1 MIQAVM
7 SKMLSFIQ
15 PFLSSTIET
24 STIIERILH
33 CEKNHMGTVQSE
45 EEKSLKSG
53 TLKVWT
59 LKSGT
64 WKGCSKYNMSK
75 AHQEKWETRE
85 TCHHGN
91 RSARK
96 ELNKE
101 REQINCME

>member
-53 TLKVWT
+53 TLKV
-59 LKSGT
+59 
-64 WKGCSKYNMSK
+64 
-75 AHQEKWETRE
+75 
-85 TCHHGN
+85 
-91 RSARK
+91 
-96 ELNKE
+96 
-101 REQINCME
+101 